1 MTGPG
6 DEMAGGA
13 RGPGHLRASHADRE
27 QVIGVLKAAFV
38 QGRLSK
44 DELELRVGQA
54 LASRT
59 YAELAAI
66 TADLPAGLP
75 VAQPPMPARARR
87 PGALIMAATA
97 FEAGLWAFAPNGYG
111 VLVFLITFAYIVTVG
126 VTVGNLILDRQ
137 DKSGSRRRQR
147 PRGQLPP
154 RPGPDAGGQAAQ
166 RSPSVGPAGQLPP
179 TDHGQHGADAAP
191 SGLPRPRLP
200 GSRSPGQWRL
210 AGMAM

>member
-1 MTGPG
+1 MP
-6 DEMAGGA
+6 
-13 RGPGHLRASHADRE
+13 HADRE
-27 QVIGVLKAAFV
+27 QVIDVLKAAFV
-38 QGRLSK
+38 QGRLAK

-59 YAELAAI
+59 YAELAQS

-75 VAQPPMPARARR
+75 VAQPPVPAWARR

-137 DKSGSRRRQR
+137 DKRGSRHRQR
-147 PRGQLPP
+147 PR
-154 RPGPDAGGQAAQ
+154 
-166 RSPSVGPAGQLPP
+166 GQLPP
-179 TDHGQHGADAAP
+179 TDHGQHGAEAAP
-191 SGLPRPRLP
+191 SGRPRPRLP

-210 AGMAM
+210 ADTAM